1 MIKLIDH
8 YIKHKSVIFYQH
20 IYIKSGYDLHNNV
33 YTMSVPLYLPMSI
46 NAPVDYS
53 QISTLGNINYIIR
66 EAVQFVN
73 AWNLIFFVFI
83 KNLLMLIY
91 YYV

>member
-1 MIKLIDH
+1 MTYKD
-8 YIKHKSVIFYQH
+8 
-20 IYIKSGYDLHNNV
+20 NV
-33 YTMSVPLYLPMSI
+33 YTRSVPLYLPMSI

-73 AWNLIFFVFI
+73 TWNLIFFVFI
-83 KNLLMLIY
+83 KNLLMFYFDVNLLLCL
-91 YYV
+91 VKVGKLRS